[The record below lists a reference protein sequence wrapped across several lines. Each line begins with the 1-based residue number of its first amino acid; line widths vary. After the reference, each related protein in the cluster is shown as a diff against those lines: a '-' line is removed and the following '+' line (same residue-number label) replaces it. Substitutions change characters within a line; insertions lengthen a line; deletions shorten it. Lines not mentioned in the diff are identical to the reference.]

1 MSPRPAIFI
10 SAVSGELRSA
20 RQLVANTLT
29 FLGYDPEWQDIFGTE
44 EGDLRA
50 MLSRR
55 IDTCKGVVQLVGK
68 CYGAEPPTI
77 DQQFGR
83 VSYSQYEALYAINQ
97 GKKVWYLFL
106 DESFPT
112 DPHEEENEEKQKLQK
127 DYRARVKA
135 NSHLFHP
142 LSSREGLEASVLKLR
157 DDLTRLRRGVK
168 RWAAFV
174 AVLLLLS
181 VALTIWLLESQHQA
195 NKETSQQLQA
205 LQEKFEKLQEGVN
218 SFAEVQNE
226 LRQEQPGQKLDEVE
240 QRTYE
245 ALGKELGLDP
255 AILKKQLPLFAQELK
270 KSPNA
275 TIFERANAAFV
286 AKDYNEAE
294 RLALT
299 AADEARS
306 ANPPKKA
313 EAIKALELAAWAAEK
328 RIEYAEALKRLR
340 DAEQLTDPGRNAMEW
355 ARVQFAIAWVLQ
367 DQGQYHDAACVLR
380 EVLNE
385 RERALGP
392 GHPDTLATRYR
403 LAIALAFQGQ
413 YAEAETEFRTVIK
426 LREKVLG
433 PEHPDTLKTRNGL
446 AVVLQWQGKYAETE
460 TEYRAVI
467 KLKEKALGPEHPSTL
482 ATRNNLATILYD
494 RGNYA
499 EAETELRTVTKLREN
514 VLGPQNPDTLETR
527 SNLAAALDRQGKHTE
542 AETEDRAV
550 LKLEEKV
557 LGPEHPDTLS
567 IRGNLAEFLDHQGK
581 YAEAGNEARAAIKL
595 QEKVLGPE
603 NPDTLITRNILAEV
617 LDHQKRFAEA
627 ETGYRAVLAS
637 REKVLGPEHPET
649 LKTCFDLALCLRSQG
664 ELQEASGF
672 AQRAADGARKV
683 LGPEHPDS
691 KKYEQLRQELV
702 AKEG

>member
-55 IDTCKGVVQLVGK
+55 IDACKGVVQLVGK

-83 VSYSQYEALYAINQ
+83 VSYSQYEALYATNK

-106 DESFPT
+106 DEDFPT
-112 DPHEEENEEKQKLQK
+112 DPHEEENEEKQRLQK

-195 NKETSQQLQA
+195 NKKTSQQLQA

-218 SFAEVQNE
+218 SFAEVQNKV
-226 LRQEQPGQKLDEVE
+226 RQEQPGQKPDEVE

-306 ANPPKKA
+306 ANPSKKA

-367 DQGQYHDAACVLR
+367 DQGQYHDAARVLR

-403 LAIALAFQGQ
+403 LAIALAFQGK

-433 PEHPDTLKTRNGL
+433 SEHPDTLATRNNL

-467 KLKEKALGPEHPSTL
+467 KLKEKALGPDHPSTL
-482 ATRNNLATILYD
+482 ATRSNLAAVFD
-494 RGNYA
+494 RQGKYA
-499 EAETELRTVTKLREN
+499 EAEN
-514 VLGPQNPDTLETR
+514 
-527 SNLAAALDRQGKHTE
+527 E
-542 AETEDRAV
+542 ARAV

-581 YAEAGNEARAAIKL
+581 YTEAENEARAVIKL
-595 QEKVLGPE
+595 QEKM
-603 NPDTLITRNILAEV
+603 
-617 LDHQKRFAEA
+617 
-627 ETGYRAVLAS
+627 
-637 REKVLGPEHPET
+637 
-649 LKTCFDLALCLRSQG
+649 
-664 ELQEASGF
+664 
-672 AQRAADGARKV
+672 
-683 LGPEHPDS
+683 LGPEHPDTLETRCNLGEVLEDEGKHDEAEAEDRAVLS
-691 KKYEQLRQELV
+691 LREKVLPPDHPDTLRSCFNLAVCLQAEGKTEEAGIFAGRALDAARKVLGEEHPDTKKYELLQREL
-702 AKEG
+702 ATMSS